1 MRLYVHPA
9 SYSSAR
15 ALAVALQVGAT
26 VEVVVVD
33 LLKGEQRGPA
43 YLRLN
48 PMGRVP
54 LLVNGAEVL
63 PESAAIM
70 WTLAERAGAL
80 LPGTPAGRAAAL
92 RWISWDLAH
101 LGRAHD
107 RLLHEL
113 VIKGFFQLGD
123 PDAALVAQARAD
135 GDAAAAVLDA
145 ALSRQVWLAGD
156 HVSVADLFVAGTI
169 RSAAGLGVP
178 WAAAPHTARW
188 LAAVEA
194 LPGWVAARAHLHSL
208 GS

>member
-9 SYSSAR
+9 SYCSAR
-15 ALAVALQVGAT
+15 ALAVAHQVDAE

-33 LLKGEQRGPA
+33 LLKGEQRGPD

-54 LLVNGAEVL
+54 LLVSGDEVL

-80 LPGTPAGRAAAL
+80 LPTSAAGRAAAL
-92 RWISWDLAH
+92 RWIAWDLAH

-113 VIKGFFQLGD
+113 VIKGFFHLGD

-135 GDAAAAVLDA
+135 GAAAAAVLEG
-145 ALSRQVWLAGD
+145 ALARQAWLAGD
-156 HVSVADLFVAGTI
+156 AVSVADLFVAGTI
-169 RSAAGLGVP
+169 RSAAGLGAP

-194 LPGWVAARAHLHSL
+194 LPGCVAARAHLQSL

>member
-9 SYSSAR
+9 SYCSAR
-15 ALAVALQVGAT
+15 ALAVAHQVEAA

-33 LLKGEQRGPA
+33 LLRGEQRGPE

-54 LLVNGAEVL
+54 LLVMGDEVL

-80 LPGTPAGRAAAL
+80 LPTTPTGRAAAL

-113 VIKGFFQLGD
+113 VVKGFFHLGD
-123 PDAALVAQARAD
+123 PDAALVAQARAE
-135 GDAAAAVLDA
+135 GDAAAAILDA
-145 ALSRQVWLAGD
+145 ALAHQAWLAGD
-156 HVSVADLFVAGTI
+156 QVSVADLFVAATI
-169 RSAAGLGVP
+169 RSGAGLGAP
-178 WAAAPHTARW
+178 WATGRHTARW

-194 LPGWVAARAHLHSL
+194 LPGCAAARAHLQAL